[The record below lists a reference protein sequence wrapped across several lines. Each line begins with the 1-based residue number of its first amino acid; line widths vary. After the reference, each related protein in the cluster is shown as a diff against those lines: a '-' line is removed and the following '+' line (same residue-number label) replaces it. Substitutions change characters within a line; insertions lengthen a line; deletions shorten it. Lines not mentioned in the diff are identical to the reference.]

1 MVSNKELKRGFTLIE
16 MLVVIG
22 IIAILSGSLLAGFN
36 AVTKSAQ
43 RARAQEA
50 VSNAATALTL
60 YYQKYQ
66 KWDPAILAAP
76 AGENG
81 GQQMDAK
88 VAKVLGKAGLLNIN
102 YKSDNKD
109 GQLFGTDRLGILDPW
124 GIAVLKRNKD
134 ATLGTPVPSGGTV
147 QNHMLY
153 FAVDLD
159 GDGIVEANLN
169 GGMRKIRAT
178 AVVWCAG
185 RDGKLAPYSQV
196 GRSDDVFSW
205 QRGQEKK

>member
-1 MVSNKELKRGFTLIE
+1 MVSKKELKRGFTLIE

-60 YYQKYQ
+60 YYQKHQ
-66 KWDPAILAAP
+66 EWDPAISAAP
-76 AGENG
+76 AGEGG
-81 GQQMDAK
+81 GQQMDVN
-88 VAKVLGKAGLLNIN
+88 VAKLLGKEGLLNVN
-102 YKSDNKD
+102 YRND
-109 GQLFGTDRLGILDPW
+109 QLHGTDRLGILDPW
-124 GIAVLKRNKD
+124 GVAVLKRNKD
-134 ATLGTPVPSGGTV
+134 AGLGTPVPSGGTV
-147 QNHMLY
+147 QSHLLY

-159 GDGIVEANLN
+159 GDGIVEANLSD
-169 GGMRKIRAT
+169 GMRKIRAT